1 MIKCDICNKNYS
13 SKTSLYNH
21 NKKFHPIIEYKC
33 IICNKNYASKISLYN
48 HNNKFHPI
56 IEYKCIICNK
66 IYNNYNSKWH
76 HEKTCKLNNLEE
88 KINKIEINNNIQNQN
103 NIQNHTNIQNQTNIQ
118 NNIYVKFPNFC
129 YGDLLTKK
137 ETLKILN
144 KMRYSIEESIKTIHC
159 NDKYPK
165 HKNIFITNLKS
176 DIAHIFDGNKI
187 ISVNKK
193 QVINELIE
201 QHINEIINSI
211 TKYKNNIS
219 EYVLNILNEMIE
231 DINNTE
237 KEIIDENTEKKYK
250 NYKSFKSDNINKLLY
265 NDCDKK
271 LYNKI
276 KNINLIE
283 DEIDDES
290 EDEIN

>member
-1 MIKCDICNKNYS
+1 MIKCEICNKTYS

-33 IICNKNYASKISLYN
+33 EICNKNYSSKISLYN
-48 HNNKFHPI
+48 HNKKFHPI

-76 HEKTCKLNNLEE
+76 HEKTCKLKNLE
-88 KINKIEINNNIQNQN
+88 KK
-103 NIQNHTNIQNQTNIQ
+103 TNIQNQTNITNNTTNNTTQNIVQQ
-118 NNIYVKFPNFC
+118 NNIYVKFPNFS
-129 YGDLLTKK
+129 YDLLTKK
-137 ETLKILN
+137 EILKILN

-187 ISVNKK
+187 ISVDKK
-193 QVINELIE
+193 QAINELID

-211 TKYKNNIS
+211 TKYKDNIS
-219 EYVLNILNEMIE
+219 EYVLNILNKMID

-237 KEIIDENTEKKYK
+237 KELIDENNDKKYK
-250 NYKSFKSDNINKLLY
+250 NYLSFKSDNVNKLLY
-265 NDCDKK
+265 NECDKY

-276 KNINLIE
+276 KNTNLIE
-283 DEIDDES
+283 DIDDELG
-290 EDEIN
+290 DE